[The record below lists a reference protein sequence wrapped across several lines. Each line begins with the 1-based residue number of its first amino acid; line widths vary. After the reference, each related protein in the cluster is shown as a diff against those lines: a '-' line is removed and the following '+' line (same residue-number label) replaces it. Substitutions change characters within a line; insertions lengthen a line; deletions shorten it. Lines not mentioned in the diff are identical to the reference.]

1 MAARISKGDYM
12 TRSNRILRKEI
23 LHLFKLHTE
32 IDSAKVHVDIYD
44 GVATLTGKV
53 DGPVARATLE
63 GLAMSVDGISDII
76 NNLDIDSDNLSG
88 VQGIHIR

>member
-1 MAARISKGDYM
+1 M
-12 TRSNRILRKEI
+12 TRSNRFLRKQM

-32 IDSAKVHVDIYD
+32 IDSARVDVDVFD

-63 GLAMSVDGISDII
+63 GLALTVEGITDII
-76 NNLDIDSDNLSG
+76 NNLDIDSENMSG
-88 VQGIHIR
+88 VEGIHFR